1 MSTTKHSASD
11 IQDRLDIP
19 APTLLPAQGSPPTFA
34 AQTRGKGKRERTRAR
49 LIDAAAELIANG
61 GADSAT
67 IVEITATA
75 GLASGTFYNHFKDRA
90 EIIAE
95 TAISIMEQISAK
107 INSAG
112 QAEEDIAVRLAAG
125 TRRFLDITYGH
136 PTWAWAVLRA
146 VDYLPG
152 LRPRV
157 YRYIGNTVHI
167 GHEAGQFSDED
178 DFTLYILSSMLFAAA
193 RARLTGKSGP
203 ETGSRVAE
211 MQLRVLGVDA
221 VRAHDAAN
229 QPIADIDFTWKD
241 PSIIKRGQ
249 PQEWEADDR

>member
-1 MSTTKHSASD
+1 MSTVNKGAAD
-11 IQDRLDIP
+11 ERDRVNFP
-19 APTLLPAQGSPPTFA
+19 VRNSPPTFA

-49 LIDAAAELIANG
+49 LIDAAAELIASG
-61 GADSAT
+61 GAESAT

-75 GLASGTFYNHFKDRA
+75 GLASGTFYNHFKNRT
-90 EIIAE
+90 EIITE
-95 TAISIMEQISAK
+95 TAISIMEQIGAR

-112 QAEEDIAVRLAAG
+112 RSEEDIAVRLAAG
-125 TRRFLDITYGH
+125 TQRFLTIAYGH

-157 YRYIGNTVHI
+157 YRYIGDTVHI
-167 GHEAGQFSDED
+167 GHERGQFSDND
-178 DFTLYILSSMLFAAA
+178 DFTLYILNAMLFAAL

-203 ETGSRVAE
+203 TTGSRVAE

-221 VRAHDAAN
+221 ARAREAASR
-229 QPIADIDFTWKD
+229 PVAPIDFAWKE
-241 PSIIKRGQ
+241 PASVGKGQ
-249 PQEWEADDR
+249 PPRTSIDRGE